1 MRPVRGSNAAT
12 AADIAACMYYMH
24 FASVPSAANPFPA
37 ATLIRRVPASGD
49 QWNVAN
55 IVPAAGEEGDV
66 MIEMLGEGYRKF
78 APAASSS
85 SGGSMHAGQAAAAP
99 PRIERNPVPGSE
111 LPALT
116 RMMHVEG
123 AGLWDRIKSRK
134 HKHDSRIDTAAAAG
148 SSPGETVGRKK
159 KKRDYVFDG
168 LWTDASGASCGRCEF
183 KDEGAGKYL
192 KVCVSVMRFPS
203 LTPSSDTA
211 VTDYYQPVQILS
223 ILLFWIIIR

>member
-12 AADIAACMYYMH
+12 AADIAACTYYMH
-24 FASVPSAANPFPA
+24 FASIPSAANPFPA

-55 IVPAAGEEGDV
+55 IVPAAGEEGDI

-78 APAASSS
+78 AAAASS
-85 SGGSMHAGQAAAAP
+85 GALMHAGQAAAAP
-99 PRIERNPVPGSE
+99 PRIERKPVPGSE

-116 RMMHVEG
+116 RMMYVEG
-123 AGLWDRIKSRK
+123 AGLWDRIKSRR
-134 HKHDSRIDTAAAAG
+134 HKSDSRIDTAAAAG
-148 SSPGETVGRKK
+148 SSAGETVGRKK

-192 KVCVSVMRFPS
+192 KVCVSLMRLLS

-211 VTDYYQPVQILS
+211 ITDFHPPVQILS
-223 ILLFWIIIR
+223 ILLFWVIIPG